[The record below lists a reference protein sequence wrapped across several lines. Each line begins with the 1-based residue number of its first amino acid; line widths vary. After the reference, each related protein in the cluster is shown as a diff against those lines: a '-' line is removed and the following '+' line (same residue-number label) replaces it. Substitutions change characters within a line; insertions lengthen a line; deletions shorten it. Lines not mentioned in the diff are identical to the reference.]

1 MVKTILLVLA
11 AEILASWGQIL
22 FKKSAN
28 ALDTYELHRIEGHA
42 ALVRDVLSRPMIW
55 SGILAMTASLVVWI
69 FALASAELSV
79 VFSLGSMQY
88 IVILFTARYFLD
100 EKIDLSK
107 LVGTLLVV
115 AGIALVVA
123 SH

>member
-1 MVKTILLVLA
+1 MVKTILLVLV

-28 ALDTYELHRIEGHA
+28 SLEAYELHRLEGHA
-42 ALVRDVLSRPMIW
+42 AFVRDVLSEPKIW
-55 SGILAMTASLVVWI
+55 SGMLAMTASLVVWI
-69 FALASAELSV
+69 LALASADLSV

-88 IVILFTARYFLD
+88 IIILFTAHYFLG
-100 EKIDLSK
+100 EKIDLPK
-107 LVGTLLVV
+107 LTGTLLVV
-115 AGIALVVA
+115 AGIALVVV

>member
-1 MVKTILLVLA
+1 LLLVLVT
-11 AEILASWGQIL
+11 EILASWGQLL

-28 ALDTYELHRIEGHA
+28 ALKDYELHKLEGHA
-42 ALVRDVLSRPMIW
+42 ALVRDVLTDSKIW

-69 FALASAELSV
+69 FTLASAELSV

-88 IVILFTARYFLD
+88 IVILFTAHYFLG
-100 EKIDLSK
+100 EKIDLPK
-107 LVGTLLVV
+107 LAGAFLVV